1 MTLLTPEHLL
11 TILDKETVKKI
22 WEFCNG
28 NLLYFPSKPLEY
40 KEIRKQ
46 YKELMEAKIMNHKE
60 AVKILSKRFNKSR
73 KSIYRIVSSRKKDK
87 ILD

>member
-11 TILDKETVKKI
+11 TILPPETVKQI

-28 NLLYFPSKPLEY
+28 NLVYFPSKPLEY
-40 KEIRKQ
+40 KEIKDQ
-46 YKELMEAKIMNHKE
+46 YKELMEAKIMKHSE
-60 AVKILSKRFNKSR
+60 AVKILSKRFNKSY
-73 KSIYRIVSSRKKDK
+73 KTIDKIVKSRKKDK

>member
-11 TILDKETVKKI
+11 TILPGETVKKI
-22 WEFCNG
+22 WKFCNG
-28 NLLYFPSKPLEY
+28 NLVYFPSKPLEY
-40 KEIRKQ
+40 KQIKDQ
-46 YKELMEAKIMNHKE
+46 HKELMEAKIMKHSE